1 MYQVF
6 AQIQLASSI
15 VKENIKF
22 SLKARI
28 LHHEGKRKPLRKIL
42 KIMLISISTII
53 TVMVVFLATVYFVN
67 LVSNEREKGKLE
79 DYGQKVM
86 VDGKQMNVLIQGDG
100 KETIVLLPGYGTAS
114 PVLDFKPLVK
124 ELSPYYRVVVIE
136 PFGYGLSDDTDKVRT
151 SQNYVDEIH
160 ECLQKLN
167 IKKYTLMGHSISGI
181 YGLEYVNQ
189 YEKEVQA
196 FVGIDSSVPK
206 QETDELPVSSLQLLN
221 QSGLYRLLLKV
232 NPDQLVMPKVDDQTK
247 AQIKMLTFRN
257 FLDESQ
263 GSEADNFRNNFKNA
277 QRLHFPKKL
286 PVVFY
291 LADQTEKETPSW
303 KPMHEDLLKNVDHG
317 KVVTFKGGHYLHH
330 TRSKEIS
337 ADFKGFLSNIESHR

>member
-1 MYQVF
+1 M
-6 AQIQLASSI
+6 
-15 VKENIKF
+15 K
-22 SLKARI
+22 
-28 LHHEGKRKPLRKIL
+28 KIL
-42 KIMLISISTII
+42 RIMLISICTLI

-67 LVSNEREKGKLE
+67 LISNEREKGKIE
-79 DYGQKVM
+79 AYGQKVL

-114 PVLDFKPLVK
+114 PVLDFMPLVN

-151 SQNYVDEIH
+151 SQNIVDEIH

-167 IKKYTLMGHSISGI
+167 IKRYTLMGHSIFGI

-189 YEKEVQA
+189 HEKEVKA
-196 FVGIDSSVPK
+196 FVGIDNSVPK
-206 QETDELPVSSLQLLN
+206 QETDELPVSSLQLLH
-221 QSGLYRLLLKV
+221 QSGFYRLIVKM
-232 NPDQLVMPKVDDQTK
+232 NPDQLVMPNVDDQTK
-247 AQIKMLTFRN
+247 DQIKMLTFRN

-263 GSEADNFRNNFKNA
+263 ASEAENITNNFKNA
-277 QRLHFPKKL
+277 QRLHLPKNL

-291 LADQTEKETPSW
+291 LADETEEETPSW
-303 KPMHEDLLKNVDHG
+303 KPMHEDLLKNVEHG

-330 TRSKEIS
+330 TKSKEI
-337 ADFKGFLSNIESHR
+337 ADGVRGFLSNIERSC

>member
-1 MYQVF
+1 
-6 AQIQLASSI
+6 
-15 VKENIKF
+15 
-22 SLKARI
+22 
-28 LHHEGKRKPLRKIL
+28 
-42 KIMLISISTII
+42 MLIALCTIL
-53 TVMVVFLATVYFVN
+53 TVLVVFVSSVYVVN
-67 LVSNEREKGKLE
+67 LISKEREQGKIE
-79 DYGQKVM
+79 AYGQKVL

-151 SQNYVDEIH
+151 SQNIVDEIH

-196 FVGIDSSVPK
+196 FVGIDTSVPK

-221 QSGLYRLLLKV
+221 QSGFYRLLLKV
-232 NPDQLVMPKVDDQTK
+232 NPDQLVMPNVDQQTK
-247 AQIKMLTFRN
+247 DQIKMLTFRN
-257 FLDESQ
+257 FLNESQ
-263 GSEADNFRNNFKNA
+263 ASEAENFTNNFKTA
-277 QRLHFPKKL
+277 ERLHFPKRL

-291 LADQTEKETPSW
+291 LADQTEEETPSW
-303 KPMHEDLLKNVDHG
+303 KPMHEELLKNVDHG

-330 TRSKEIS
+330 TKSKEI
-337 ADFKGFLSNIESHR
+337 ADDVRGFLSNNERSR

>member
-1 MYQVF
+1 M
-6 AQIQLASSI
+6 
-15 VKENIKF
+15 K
-22 SLKARI
+22 
-28 LHHEGKRKPLRKIL
+28 KIL
-42 KIMLISISTII
+42 RIMLISICTLI

-67 LVSNEREKGKLE
+67 LISNEREKGKIE
-79 DYGQKVM
+79 AYGQKVL

-114 PVLDFKPLVK
+114 PVLDFMPLVN

-151 SQNYVDEIH
+151 SQNIVDEIH

-167 IKKYTLMGHSISGI
+167 IKKYTLMGHSIFGI

-189 YEKEVQA
+189 YEKEVKA
-196 FVGIDSSVPK
+196 FVGIDNSVPK
-206 QETDELPVSSLQLLN
+206 QETDELPVSSLQLLH
-221 QSGLYRLLLKV
+221 QSGFYRLIVKM
-232 NPDQLVMPKVDDQTK
+232 NPDQLVMPNVDDQTK
-247 AQIKMLTFRN
+247 DQIKMLTFRN

-263 GSEADNFRNNFKNA
+263 ASEAENFRNNFNNA
-277 QRLHFPKKL
+277 QRLHFPKNL

-291 LADQTEKETPSW
+291 LANETEEETPSW

-330 TRSKEIS
+330 TKSKEIA
-337 ADFKGFLSNIESHR
+337 ADFREFLSINESHR

>member
-1 MYQVF
+1 MKK
-6 AQIQLASSI
+6 L
-15 VKENIKF
+15 
-22 SLKARI
+22 LK
-28 LHHEGKRKPLRKIL
+28 K
-42 KIMLISISTII
+42 MLIALCTIL
-53 TVMVVFLATVYFVN
+53 TVLVVFVASVYVVN
-67 LVSNEREKGKLE
+67 LISNEREQGKIE
-79 DYGQKVM
+79 AYGQKVL

-114 PVLDFKPLVK
+114 PVLDFEPLVK
-124 ELSPYYRVVVIE
+124 ELSPDYRVVVIE

-151 SQNYVDEIH
+151 SQNIVDEIH

-196 FVGIDSSVPK
+196 FVGIDTSVPK
-206 QETDELPVSSLQLLN
+206 QETDELPVSSLQLLH
-221 QSGLYRLLLKV
+221 QSGFYRLIVKM

-263 GSEADNFRNNFKNA
+263 ASEAENFRNNFKNA

-286 PVVFY
+286 PVAFY
-291 LADQTEKETPSW
+291 LADQTEEETPSW
-303 KPMHEDLLKNVDHG
+303 KPMHEELLKHVDHG

-330 TRSKEIS
+330 TKSKEI
-337 ADFKGFLSNIESHR
+337 ADDVREFLSNNERSR

>member
-1 MYQVF
+1 MKK
-6 AQIQLASSI
+6 L
-15 VKENIKF
+15 
-22 SLKARI
+22 
-28 LHHEGKRKPLRKIL
+28 L
-42 KIMLISISTII
+42 KIMLIALCTIL
-53 TVMVVFLATVYFVN
+53 TVLVVFVASVYVVN
-67 LVSNEREKGKLE
+67 LISKEREQGKIE
-79 DYGQKVM
+79 AYGQKVL

-114 PVLDFKPLVK
+114 PVLDFKPLVD

-151 SQNYVDEIH
+151 SQNIVDEIH

-196 FVGIDSSVPK
+196 FVGIDTSVPQ

-221 QSGLYRLLLKV
+221 QSGFYRLLLKV
-232 NPDQLVMPKVDDQTK
+232 NPDQLVMPNVDQQMKD
-247 AQIKMLTFRN
+247 QIKMLTFRN
-257 FLDESQ
+257 FLNESQ
-263 GSEADNFRNNFKNA
+263 ASEAENFTNNFKNA
-277 QRLHFPKKL
+277 ERLHFPKRL

-291 LADQTEKETPSW
+291 LANQTEEETPSW
-303 KPMHEDLLKNVDHG
+303 KPMHEELLKNVDHG

-330 TRSKEIS
+330 TKSKEI
-337 ADFKGFLSNIESHR
+337 ADDVREFLSNNERSR

>member
-1 MYQVF
+1 
-6 AQIQLASSI
+6 
-15 VKENIKF
+15 
-22 SLKARI
+22 
-28 LHHEGKRKPLRKIL
+28 
-42 KIMLISISTII
+42 MLIALCTIL
-53 TVMVVFLATVYFVN
+53 TVLVVFVSSVYVVN
-67 LVSNEREKGKLE
+67 LISKEREQGKIE
-79 DYGQKVM
+79 AYGQKVL

-151 SQNYVDEIH
+151 SQNIVDEIH

-196 FVGIDSSVPK
+196 FVGIDTSVPK

-221 QSGLYRLLLKV
+221 QSGFYRLLLKV
-232 NPDQLVMPKVDDQTK
+232 NPDQLVMPNVDQQTK
-247 AQIKMLTFRN
+247 DQIKMLTFRN
-257 FLDESQ
+257 FLNESQ
-263 GSEADNFRNNFKNA
+263 ASEAENFTNNFKNA
-277 QRLHFPKKL
+277 ERLHFPKRL

-291 LADQTEKETPSW
+291 LADQTEEETPSW
-303 KPMHEDLLKNVDHG
+303 KPMHEELLKNVDHG

-330 TRSKEIS
+330 TKSKEI
-337 ADFKGFLSNIESHR
+337 ADDVRGVLSNNERSR

>member
-1 MYQVF
+1 
-6 AQIQLASSI
+6 
-15 VKENIKF
+15 
-22 SLKARI
+22 
-28 LHHEGKRKPLRKIL
+28 
-42 KIMLISISTII
+42 MLIALCTIL
-53 TVMVVFLATVYFVN
+53 TVLVVFVASVYVVN
-67 LVSNEREKGKLE
+67 LISNEREQGKIE
-79 DYGQKVM
+79 AYGQKVL

-114 PVLDFKPLVK
+114 PVLDFEPLVK
-124 ELSPYYRVVVIE
+124 ELSPDYRVVVIE

-151 SQNYVDEIH
+151 SQNIVDEIH

-196 FVGIDSSVPK
+196 FVGIDTSVPK
-206 QETDELPVSSLQLLN
+206 QETDELPVSSLQLLH
-221 QSGLYRLLLKV
+221 QSGFYRLIVKM

-263 GSEADNFRNNFKNA
+263 ASEAENFRNNFKNA

-286 PVVFY
+286 PVAFY
-291 LADQTEKETPSW
+291 LADQTEKETPNW
-303 KPMHEDLLKNVDHG
+303 KPMHEELLKNVDHG
-317 KVVTFKGGHYLHH
+317 KIVTFKGGHYLHH
-330 TRSKEIS
+330 TKSKEI
-337 ADFKGFLSNIESHR
+337 ADDVREFLSNNERSR

>member
-1 MYQVF
+1 M
-6 AQIQLASSI
+6 
-15 VKENIKF
+15 KGRE
-22 SLKARI
+22 
-28 LHHEGKRKPLRKIL
+28 KPMKKIL
-42 KIMLISISTII
+42 RIMLISICTLI

-67 LVSNEREKGKLE
+67 LISNEREKGKIE
-79 DYGQKVM
+79 AYGQKVL

-114 PVLDFKPLVK
+114 PVLDFMPLVN

-151 SQNYVDEIH
+151 SQNIVDEIH

-167 IKKYTLMGHSISGI
+167 IKRYTLMGHSIFGI

-189 YEKEVQA
+189 HEKEVKA
-196 FVGIDSSVPK
+196 FVGIDNSVPK
-206 QETDELPVSSLQLLN
+206 QETDELPVSSLQLLH
-221 QSGLYRLLLKV
+221 QSGFYRLIVKM
-232 NPDQLVMPKVDDQTK
+232 NPDQLVMPNVDDQTK
-247 AQIKMLTFRN
+247 DQIKMLTFRN

-263 GSEADNFRNNFKNA
+263 ASEAENITNNFKNA
-277 QRLHFPKKL
+277 QRLHLPKNL

-291 LADQTEKETPSW
+291 IADETEEETPSW
-303 KPMHEDLLKNVDHG
+303 KPMHEDLLKNVEHG

-330 TRSKEIS
+330 TKSKEI
-337 ADFKGFLSNIESHR
+337 ADGVRGFLSNIERSC

>member
-1 MYQVF
+1 M
-6 AQIQLASSI
+6 
-15 VKENIKF
+15 KGRE
-22 SLKARI
+22 
-28 LHHEGKRKPLRKIL
+28 KPMKKIL
-42 KIMLISISTII
+42 RIMLISICTLI

-67 LVSNEREKGKLE
+67 LISNEREKGKIE
-79 DYGQKVM
+79 DYGQKVL

-114 PVLDFKPLVK
+114 PVLDFMPLVN

-151 SQNYVDEIH
+151 SQNIVDEIH

-167 IKKYTLMGHSISGI
+167 IKKYTLMGHSIFGI

-189 YEKEVQA
+189 YEKEVKA
-196 FVGIDSSVPK
+196 FVGIDNSVPK
-206 QETDELPVSSLQLLN
+206 QETDELPVSSLQLLH
-221 QSGLYRLLLKV
+221 QSGFYRLIVKM
-232 NPDQLVMPKVDDQTK
+232 NPDQLVMPNVDDQTK
-247 AQIKMLTFRN
+247 DQIKMLTFRN

-263 GSEADNFRNNFKNA
+263 ASEAENFRHNFNNA
-277 QRLHFPKKL
+277 QRLDFPKNL

-291 LADQTEKETPSW
+291 LADQTEEETPSW

-317 KVVTFKGGHYLHH
+317 KVVTFEGGHYLHH
-330 TRSKEIS
+330 TKSKEIA
-337 ADFKGFLSNIESHR
+337 ADFREFLSINESHR

>member
-1 MYQVF
+1 MKK
-6 AQIQLASSI
+6 L
-15 VKENIKF
+15 
-22 SLKARI
+22 
-28 LHHEGKRKPLRKIL
+28 L
-42 KIMLISISTII
+42 KIMLIALCTIL
-53 TVMVVFLATVYFVN
+53 TVLVVFVASVYVVN
-67 LVSNEREKGKLE
+67 LISNEREQGKIE
-79 DYGQKVM
+79 AYGQKVL

-124 ELSPYYRVVVIE
+124 ELSPYYRVAVIE

-151 SQNYVDEIH
+151 SQNIVDEIH

-196 FVGIDSSVPK
+196 FVGIDTSVPK
-206 QETDELPVSSLQLLN
+206 QETDELPVSSLQLLH
-221 QSGLYRLLLKV
+221 QSGFYRLIVKM
-232 NPDQLVMPKVDDQTK
+232 NPEQLVMPKVDDQTK

-263 GSEADNFRNNFKNA
+263 ASEAENFRNNFKNA

-286 PVVFY
+286 PVAFY
-291 LADQTEKETPSW
+291 LADQTEKETPNW
-303 KPMHEDLLKNVDHG
+303 KPMHEELLKNVDHG
-317 KVVTFKGGHYLHH
+317 KIVTFKGGHYLHH
-330 TRSKEIS
+330 TKSKEI
-337 ADFKGFLSNIESHR
+337 ADDVREFLSNNERSR

>member
-1 MYQVF
+1 M
-6 AQIQLASSI
+6 
-15 VKENIKF
+15 KGRE
-22 SLKARI
+22 
-28 LHHEGKRKPLRKIL
+28 KPMKKIL
-42 KIMLISISTII
+42 RIMLISICTLI

-67 LVSNEREKGKLE
+67 LISNEREKGKIE
-79 DYGQKVM
+79 AYGQKVL

-100 KETIVLLPGYGTAS
+100 KETIILLPGYGTAS
-114 PVLDFKPLVK
+114 PVLDFMPLVN

-151 SQNYVDEIH
+151 SQNIVDEIH

-167 IKKYTLMGHSISGI
+167 IKRYTLMGHSIFGI

-189 YEKEVQA
+189 YEKEVKA
-196 FVGIDSSVPK
+196 FVGIDNSVPK
-206 QETDELPVSSLQLLN
+206 QETDELPVSSLQLLH
-221 QSGLYRLLLKV
+221 QSGFYRLIVKM
-232 NPDQLVMPKVDDQTK
+232 NPDQLVMPNVDDQTK
-247 AQIKMLTFRN
+247 DQIKMLTFRN

-263 GSEADNFRNNFKNA
+263 ASEAENITNNFKNA
-277 QRLHFPKKL
+277 QRLHFPKNL

-291 LADQTEKETPSW
+291 LADETEEETPSW

-330 TRSKEIS
+330 TKSKEIA
-337 ADFKGFLSNIESHR
+337 ADFREFLSINESHR

>member
-1 MYQVF
+1 MKK
-6 AQIQLASSI
+6 L
-15 VKENIKF
+15 
-22 SLKARI
+22 
-28 LHHEGKRKPLRKIL
+28 L
-42 KIMLISISTII
+42 KIMLIVLCTIL
-53 TVMVVFLATVYFVN
+53 TVLVVFVASVYVVN
-67 LVSNEREKGKLE
+67 LISKEREQGKIE
-79 DYGQKVM
+79 AYGQKVL

-151 SQNYVDEIH
+151 SQNIADEIH

-167 IKKYTLMGHSISGI
+167 IKKYTLMGHSIAGI

-196 FVGIDSSVPK
+196 FVGIDTSVPK

-221 QSGLYRLLLKV
+221 QSGFYRLLLKV
-232 NPDQLVMPKVDDQTK
+232 NPDQLVMPNVDQQTK
-247 AQIKMLTFRN
+247 DQIKMLTFRN
-257 FLDESQ
+257 FLNESQ
-263 GSEADNFRNNFKNA
+263 ASEAENFTNNFKNA
-277 QRLHFPKKL
+277 ERLHFPKRL

-291 LADQTEKETPSW
+291 LADQTEEETPSW
-303 KPMHEDLLKNVDHG
+303 KPMHEELMKNVDHG

-330 TRSKEIS
+330 TKSKEI
-337 ADFKGFLSNIESHR
+337 ADDVRGFLSNNERSR

>member
-1 MYQVF
+1 
-6 AQIQLASSI
+6 
-15 VKENIKF
+15 
-22 SLKARI
+22 
-28 LHHEGKRKPLRKIL
+28 
-42 KIMLISISTII
+42 MLIVLCTIL
-53 TVMVVFLATVYFVN
+53 TVLVVFVASVYVVN
-67 LVSNEREKGKLE
+67 LISKEREQGKIE
-79 DYGQKVM
+79 AYGQKVL

-114 PVLDFKPLVK
+114 PVLDFKSLVK

-136 PFGYGLSDDTDKVRT
+136 PFGYGLSDDTDKART
-151 SQNYVDEIH
+151 SQNIVDEIH

-196 FVGIDSSVPK
+196 FVGIDTSVPQ

-221 QSGLYRLLLKV
+221 QSGFYRLLLKV
-232 NPDQLVMPKVDDQTK
+232 NPDQLVMPNVDQQTK
-247 AQIKMLTFRN
+247 DQIKMLTFRN
-257 FLDESQ
+257 FLNESQ
-263 GSEADNFRNNFKNA
+263 ASEAENFTNNFKNA
-277 QRLHFPKKL
+277 ERLHFPKRL

-291 LADQTEKETPSW
+291 LADQTEEETPSW
-303 KPMHEDLLKNVDHG
+303 KPMHEELMKNVDHG

-330 TRSKEIS
+330 TKSKEI
-337 ADFKGFLSNIESHR
+337 ADDVRGFLSNNERSR

>member
-1 MYQVF
+1 M
-6 AQIQLASSI
+6 
-15 VKENIKF
+15 K
-22 SLKARI
+22 
-28 LHHEGKRKPLRKIL
+28 KIL
-42 KIMLISISTII
+42 RIMLISICTII

-67 LVSNEREKGKLE
+67 LISNEREKGKIE
-79 DYGQKVM
+79 AYGQKVL

-114 PVLDFKPLVK
+114 PVLDFKPLVD

-136 PFGYGLSDDTDKVRT
+136 PFGYGLSDDTDKART
-151 SQNYVDEIH
+151 SQNIVDEIH

-167 IKKYTLMGHSISGI
+167 INEYTLMGHSIFGI

-189 YEKEVQA
+189 YEKEVKA
-196 FVGIDSSVPK
+196 FVGIDNSVPK

-232 NPDQLVMPKVDDQTK
+232 NPDQLVMPKVDDRTK
-247 AQIKMLTFRN
+247 DQIKMLTFRN
-257 FLDESQ
+257 FMDESQ
-263 GSEADNFRNNFKNA
+263 ASEAENFRNNFKNA
-277 QRLHFPKKL
+277 QRLHFPKNL

-303 KPMHEDLLKNVDHG
+303 KSMHEELLKNVDHG

-330 TRSKEIS
+330 TKSKEIA
-337 ADFKGFLSNIESHR
+337 ADFREFLSNIESHR

>member
-1 MYQVF
+1 M
-6 AQIQLASSI
+6 
-15 VKENIKF
+15 KGRE
-22 SLKARI
+22 
-28 LHHEGKRKPLRKIL
+28 KPMKKIL
-42 KIMLISISTII
+42 RIMLISICTLI

-67 LVSNEREKGKLE
+67 LISNEREKGKIE
-79 DYGQKVM
+79 AYGQKVL

-114 PVLDFKPLVK
+114 PVLDFMPLVN

-151 SQNYVDEIH
+151 SQNIVDEIH

-167 IKKYTLMGHSISGI
+167 IKKYTLMGHSIFGI

-189 YEKEVQA
+189 YEKEVKA
-196 FVGIDSSVPK
+196 FVGIDNSVPK

-232 NPDQLVMPKVDDQTK
+232 NPDQLVMPNVDDQTK
-247 AQIKMLTFRN
+247 DQIKMLTFRN

-263 GSEADNFRNNFKNA
+263 ASEAENITNNFKNA
-277 QRLHFPKKL
+277 QRLHFPKNL

-291 LADQTEKETPSW
+291 LADETEEETPSW

-330 TRSKEIS
+330 TKSKEIA
-337 ADFKGFLSNIESHR
+337 ADFREFLSINESHR

>member
-1 MYQVF
+1 MKK
-6 AQIQLASSI
+6 L
-15 VKENIKF
+15 
-22 SLKARI
+22 
-28 LHHEGKRKPLRKIL
+28 L
-42 KIMLISISTII
+42 KIMLIALCTIL
-53 TVMVVFLATVYFVN
+53 TVLVVFVASVYVVN
-67 LVSNEREKGKLE
+67 LISKEREQGKIE
-79 DYGQKVM
+79 AYGQKVL

-114 PVLDFKPLVK
+114 PVLDFKPLVD

-151 SQNYVDEIH
+151 SQNIVDEIH

-196 FVGIDSSVPK
+196 FVGIDTSVPK
-206 QETDELPVSSLQLLN
+206 QETDELPVSSLQLLH
-221 QSGLYRLLLKV
+221 QSGFYRLIVKM
-232 NPDQLVMPKVDDQTK
+232 NPEQLVMPKVDDQTK

-263 GSEADNFRNNFKNA
+263 ASEAENFRNNFKNA

-286 PVVFY
+286 PVAFY
-291 LADQTEKETPSW
+291 LADQTEKETPNW
-303 KPMHEDLLKNVDHG
+303 KPMHEELLKNVDHG

-330 TRSKEIS
+330 TKSKEI
-337 ADFKGFLSNIESHR
+337 ADDVREFLSNNERSR

>member
-1 MYQVF
+1 
-6 AQIQLASSI
+6 
-15 VKENIKF
+15 
-22 SLKARI
+22 
-28 LHHEGKRKPLRKIL
+28 
-42 KIMLISISTII
+42 MLIALCTIL
-53 TVMVVFLATVYFVN
+53 TVLVVFVASVYVVN
-67 LVSNEREKGKLE
+67 LISKEREQGKIE
-79 DYGQKVM
+79 AYGQKVL

-151 SQNYVDEIH
+151 SQNIVDEIH

-196 FVGIDSSVPK
+196 FVGIDTSVPK

-221 QSGLYRLLLKV
+221 QSGFYRLLLKV
-232 NPDQLVMPKVDDQTK
+232 NPDQLVMPNVDQQTK
-247 AQIKMLTFRN
+247 DQIKMLTFRN
-257 FLDESQ
+257 FLNESQ
-263 GSEADNFRNNFKNA
+263 ASEAENFTNNFKTA
-277 QRLHFPKKL
+277 ERLHFPKRL

-291 LADQTEKETPSW
+291 LADQTEEETPSW
-303 KPMHEDLLKNVDHG
+303 KPMHEELLKNVDHG

-330 TRSKEIS
+330 TKSKEI
-337 ADFKGFLSNIESHR
+337 ADDVREFLSNNERSR

>member
-1 MYQVF
+1 MKK
-6 AQIQLASSI
+6 L
-15 VKENIKF
+15 
-22 SLKARI
+22 
-28 LHHEGKRKPLRKIL
+28 L
-42 KIMLISISTII
+42 KIMLIALCTIL
-53 TVMVVFLATVYFVN
+53 TVLVVFVASVYVVN
-67 LVSNEREKGKLE
+67 LISNEREQGKIE
-79 DYGQKVM
+79 DYGQKVL

-114 PVLDFKPLVK
+114 PVLDFEPLVK
-124 ELSPYYRVVVIE
+124 ELSPDYRVVVIE

-151 SQNYVDEIH
+151 SQNIVDEIH

-196 FVGIDSSVPK
+196 FVGIDTSVPK

-221 QSGLYRLLLKV
+221 QSGFYRLLLKV
-232 NPDQLVMPKVDDQTK
+232 KTDQLVMPNVDQQTK
-247 AQIKMLTFRN
+247 DQIKMLTFRN
-257 FLDESQ
+257 FLNESQ
-263 GSEADNFRNNFKNA
+263 ASEAENFTNNFKNA
-277 QRLHFPKKL
+277 ERLHFPKRL

-291 LADQTEKETPSW
+291 LADQTEEETPSW
-303 KPMHEDLLKNVDHG
+303 KPMHEELLKNVDHG

-330 TRSKEIS
+330 TKSKEI
-337 ADFKGFLSNIESHR
+337 ADDVREFLSNNERSR

>member
-1 MYQVF
+1 MKK
-6 AQIQLASSI
+6 L
-15 VKENIKF
+15 
-22 SLKARI
+22 
-28 LHHEGKRKPLRKIL
+28 L
-42 KIMLISISTII
+42 KIMLIALCTIL
-53 TVMVVFLATVYFVN
+53 TVLVVFVASVYVVN
-67 LVSNEREKGKLE
+67 LISKEREQGKIE
-79 DYGQKVM
+79 AYGQKVL

-114 PVLDFKPLVK
+114 PVLDFEPLVK
-124 ELSPYYRVVVIE
+124 ELSPDYRVVVIE

-151 SQNYVDEIH
+151 SQNIVDEIH

-196 FVGIDSSVPK
+196 FVGIDTSVPK

-221 QSGLYRLLLKV
+221 QSGFYRLLLKV
-232 NPDQLVMPKVDDQTK
+232 KTDQLVMPNVDQQTK
-247 AQIKMLTFRN
+247 DQIKMLTFRN
-257 FLDESQ
+257 FLNESQ
-263 GSEADNFRNNFKNA
+263 ASEAENFTNNFKNA
-277 QRLHFPKKL
+277 ERLHFPKRL

-291 LADQTEKETPSW
+291 LADQTEEETPSW
-303 KPMHEDLLKNVDHG
+303 KPMHEELLKNVDHG

-330 TRSKEIS
+330 TKSKEI
-337 ADFKGFLSNIESHR
+337 ADDVREFLSNNERSR

>member
-1 MYQVF
+1 MKK
-6 AQIQLASSI
+6 L
-15 VKENIKF
+15 
-22 SLKARI
+22 
-28 LHHEGKRKPLRKIL
+28 L
-42 KIMLISISTII
+42 KIMLIVLCTIL
-53 TVMVVFLATVYFVN
+53 TVLVVFVASVYVVN
-67 LVSNEREKGKLE
+67 LISKEREQGKIE
-79 DYGQKVM
+79 AYGQKVL

-114 PVLDFKPLVK
+114 PVLDFKSLVK

-136 PFGYGLSDDTDKVRT
+136 PFGYGLSDDTDKART
-151 SQNYVDEIH
+151 SQNIVDEIH

-196 FVGIDSSVPK
+196 FVGIDTSVPK
-206 QETDELPVSSLQLLN
+206 QETDELPVSSLQLLH
-221 QSGLYRLLLKV
+221 QSGFYRLIVKM

-263 GSEADNFRNNFKNA
+263 ASEAENFRNNFKNA

-286 PVVFY
+286 PVAFY
-291 LADQTEKETPSW
+291 LADQTEKETPNW
-303 KPMHEDLLKNVDHG
+303 KPMHEELLKNVDHG
-317 KVVTFKGGHYLHH
+317 KIVTFKGGHYLHH
-330 TRSKEIS
+330 TKSKEI
-337 ADFKGFLSNIESHR
+337 ADDVREFLSNNERSR

>member
-1 MYQVF
+1 M
-6 AQIQLASSI
+6 
-15 VKENIKF
+15 K
-22 SLKARI
+22 
-28 LHHEGKRKPLRKIL
+28 KIL
-42 KIMLISISTII
+42 RIMLISICTII

-67 LVSNEREKGKLE
+67 LISNEREKGKIE
-79 DYGQKVM
+79 AYGQKVL

-114 PVLDFKPLVK
+114 PVLDFKPLVD

-136 PFGYGLSDDTDKVRT
+136 PFGYGLSDDTDKART
-151 SQNYVDEIH
+151 SQNIVDEIH

-167 IKKYTLMGHSISGI
+167 INEYTLMGHSIFGI

-189 YEKEVQA
+189 YEKEVKA
-196 FVGIDSSVPK
+196 FVGIDNSVPK

-232 NPDQLVMPKVDDQTK
+232 NPDQLVMPKVDDRTK
-247 AQIKMLTFRN
+247 DQIKMLTFRN
-257 FLDESQ
+257 FMDESQ
-263 GSEADNFRNNFKNA
+263 ASEADNFRNNFKNA

-291 LADQTEKETPSW
+291 LADQTEKETPNW
-303 KPMHEDLLKNVDHG
+303 KPMHEELLKNVDHG

-330 TRSKEIS
+330 TKSKEI
-337 ADFKGFLSNIESHR
+337 ADDFREFLSNNESHR

>member
-1 MYQVF
+1 MKK
-6 AQIQLASSI
+6 L
-15 VKENIKF
+15 
-22 SLKARI
+22 
-28 LHHEGKRKPLRKIL
+28 L
-42 KIMLISISTII
+42 KIMLIALCTIL
-53 TVMVVFLATVYFVN
+53 TVLVVFVASVYVVN
-67 LVSNEREKGKLE
+67 LISNEREQGKIE
-79 DYGQKVM
+79 DYGQKVL

-114 PVLDFKPLVK
+114 PVLDFEPLVK

-151 SQNYVDEIH
+151 SQNIVDEIH

-196 FVGIDSSVPK
+196 FVGIDTSVPK
-206 QETDELPVSSLQLLN
+206 QETDELPVSSLQLLH
-221 QSGLYRLLLKV
+221 QSGFYRLIVKM
-232 NPDQLVMPKVDDQTK
+232 NPEQLVMPKVDDQTK

-263 GSEADNFRNNFKNA
+263 ASEAENFRNNFKNA

-286 PVVFY
+286 PVAFY
-291 LADQTEKETPSW
+291 LADQTEKETPNW
-303 KPMHEDLLKNVDHG
+303 KPMHEELLKNVDHG
-317 KVVTFKGGHYLHH
+317 KIVTFKGGHYLHH
-330 TRSKEIS
+330 TKSKEI
-337 ADFKGFLSNIESHR
+337 ADDVREFLSNNERSR